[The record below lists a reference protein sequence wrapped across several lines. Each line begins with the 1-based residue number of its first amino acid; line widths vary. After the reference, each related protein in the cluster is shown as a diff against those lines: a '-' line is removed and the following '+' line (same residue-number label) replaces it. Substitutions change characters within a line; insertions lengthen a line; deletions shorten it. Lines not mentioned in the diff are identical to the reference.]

1 MYYNI
6 GENQY
11 KNHSYYSNIN
21 LNNNFIVEF
30 KSCCVL
36 LFQYVIVSVLK
47 NKIICNIESGEIK
60 KKYCESLLQAC
71 SSHNRSHLGQ
81 MYWGNMLL
89 MLMTA
94 NISKLGKK
102 NRPEIIKHI
111 RKCTEENAQIIIY
124 TPCMCI
130 LFFTCS

>member
-71 SSHNRSHLGQ
+71 SSHSCSHLGQ

-102 NRPEIIKHI
+102 QARDHKAHKKMHRGECTNNHI
-111 RKCTEENAQIIIY
+111 HT
-124 TPCMCI
+124 MHVHFV
-130 LFFTCS
+130 LHL